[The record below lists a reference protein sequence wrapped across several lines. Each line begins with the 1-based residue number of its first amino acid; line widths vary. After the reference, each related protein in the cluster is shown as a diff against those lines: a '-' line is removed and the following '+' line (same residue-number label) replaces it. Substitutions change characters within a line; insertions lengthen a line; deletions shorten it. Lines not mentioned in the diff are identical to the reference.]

1 MINEETFYLLSS
13 YREIRIK
20 VNSNNLKNFTSF
32 KISTKMNSN
41 FITKFLLL
49 INYLIIYRIVYYAIN
64 DTNLHIVNHIKP
76 NKSTEYIKIIK
87 KKKTRQL

>member
-41 FITKFLLL
+41 SITKFLLL
-49 INYLIIYRIVYYAIN
+49 INYLIIYRIIYYTINPYDTVY
-64 DTNLHIVNHIKP
+64 
-76 NKSTEYIKIIK
+76 
-87 KKKTRQL
+87 R

>member
-32 KISTKMNSN
+32 KISTKMNFNS
-41 FITKFLLL
+41 ITKFLLL
-49 INYLIIYRIVYYAIN
+49 INYLIIYRIIYYTINPYDTVY
-64 DTNLHIVNHIKP
+64 
-76 NKSTEYIKIIK
+76 
-87 KKKTRQL
+87 R

>member
-1 MINEETFYLLSS
+1 MINEETFYLSSS

-41 FITKFLLL
+41 SITKFLLL
-49 INYLIIYRIVYYAIN
+49 INYLIIYRIIYYTINPYDTVY
-64 DTNLHIVNHIKP
+64 
-76 NKSTEYIKIIK
+76 
-87 KKKTRQL
+87 R

>member
-32 KISTKMNSN
+32 KISTKMNS
-41 FITKFLLL
+41 ITKFLLL
-49 INYLIIYRIVYYAIN
+49 INYLIIYRIIYYTINPYDTVY
-64 DTNLHIVNHIKP
+64 
-76 NKSTEYIKIIK
+76 
-87 KKKTRQL
+87 R